1 MITTLLAAL
10 LLTAPA
16 PATKAATPAPA
27 TAAPVTLAAEPRP
40 PAPKKAGPVKLAV
53 LDVVLTG
60 RDATGLDVSA
70 MTELFGAA
78 VEDREVFST
87 TTTRDVSAMLGLEKM
102 KQMSGCTD
110 DASCLVEIAGSLGV
124 ELLASAAI
132 GSLEGRLVISA
143 RLIEVKRASVV
154 ARASETVTS
163 RSEAAEALQRVG
175 QKLRNA
181 YRASRGLPPAVDAA
195 ATAWYLGLWLGGVG
209 APTEKVAGGEVLAT
223 LGAGRWEFGVG
234 LTVAE
239 KPAARVAV
247 SRAMAGQALSL
258 RLGLKGVAGSAEGG
272 TVMGG
277 GPAAWLRWRATS
289 WLDADLVGSAEY
301 LSAPAGAKV
310 IPVVGVGLHG
320 HLGL

>member
-1 MITTLLAAL
+1 VITALLATLLLA
-10 LLTAPA
+10 APA
-16 PATKAATPAPA
+16 PA
-27 TAAPVTLAAEPRP
+27 
-40 PAPKKAGPVKLAV
+40 APKKSGPVKLAV

-60 RDATGLDVSA
+60 RDATGLDVAA

-78 VEDREVFST
+78 VEDHELFST

-154 ARASETVTS
+154 ARTSETVTS
-163 RSEAAEALQRVG
+163 RGEAAEALQRVG

-181 YRASRGLPPAVDAA
+181 YRASRGLPPVVDAA
-195 ATAWYLGLWLGGVG
+195 ATAWSLGLWLGGVG
-209 APTEKVAGGEVLAT
+209 APTEKVAGGEALVT
-223 LGAGRWEFGVG
+223 LGAGRWEFGAG
-234 LTVAE
+234 MTVAE
-239 KPAARVAV
+239 KPAARLAI
-247 SRAMAGQALSL
+247 SRAIAGQSISL
-258 RLGLKGVAGSAEGG
+258 RLGLKGLAGSVAGG
-272 TVMGG
+272 TVLGG

-301 LSAPAGAKV
+301 LSAPAGGKLVPV
-310 IPVVGVGLHG
+310 IGVGLHG